1 MLPPKSLIPGEGYLE
16 TLEVRPAGLYKHF
29 LDVRK
34 VEVRSAGPYKD
45 FLDVRKEVVRSA
57 VR

>member
-1 MLPPKSLIPGEGYLE
+1 MIPGEGYLE

-34 VEVRSAGPYKD
+34 VEVRSAGLYTY
-45 FLDVRKEVVRSA
+45 FLDI
-57 VR
+57 